1 MIKQLGLIYESLLN
15 LYVKLLNERAGL
27 PPTTT
32 LFGTSLVT
40 TAPLATTTLSPIV
53 IPGLIM
59 ARPPIQTLSPIV
71 TGLPKS
77 SSIRPDSD
85 LAHIKN
91 HAVKV
96 GIEAVSDRNIVSIIA
111 AESGFHI
118 NVVTNAAKQFTK
130 QVFSVLPIALN
141 GLIIE
146 PGQPSDCDS
155 NFLLILDPF
164 TRQVQPLYFL
174 LCQLNISPF
183 VAGCQFLWIAGSDQG
198 TGRIIL
204 V

>member
-1 MIKQLGLIYESLLN
+1 MIKHLGLIYESLLN
-15 LYVKLLNERAGL
+15 LYSSCLMMQAGL

-32 LFGTSLVT
+32 LSGPSLVT

-71 TGLPKS
+71 TRNPHQFVPILTF
-77 SSIRPDSD
+77 
-85 LAHIKN
+85 AHIKN

-141 GLIIE
+141 
-146 PGQPSDCDS
+146 
-155 NFLLILDPF
+155 
-164 TRQVQPLYFL
+164 
-174 LCQLNISPF
+174 
-183 VAGCQFLWIAGSDQG
+183 
-198 TGRIIL
+198 
-204 V
+204 